1 MTDST
6 NNPAAAE
13 SKPAPAAA
21 RRLLTEKQLLAEL
34 GAEVEA
40 SSLTAVSRKYNLQV
54 SQVSDILRG
63 KANLS
68 KRVVTRLA
76 LKLHKFYERVG
87 IQS

>member
-1 MTDST
+1 VTEST
-6 NNPAAAE
+6 NNPAGV
-13 SKPAPAAA
+13 SKPAAPA

-34 GAEVEA
+34 SDEVAA

-68 KRVVTRLA
+68 KRVVTRLS
-76 LKLHKFYERVG
+76 LRLHKFYERVSNG
-87 IQS
+87 